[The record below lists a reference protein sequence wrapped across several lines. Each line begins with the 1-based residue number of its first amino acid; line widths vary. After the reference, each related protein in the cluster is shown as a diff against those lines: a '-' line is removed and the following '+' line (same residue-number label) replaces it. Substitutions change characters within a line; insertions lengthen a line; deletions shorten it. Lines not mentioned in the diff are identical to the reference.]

1 MRKDRKEYMKE
12 YKKNLSRTT
21 LDLTLNEREMLDEIV
36 KEEDTTIIGWIRE
49 QIEENY
55 KKINEDK

>member
-1 MRKDRKEYMKE
+1 MKE

-21 LDLTLNEREMLDEIV
+21 LDLTLDEREMLDEII
-36 KEEDTTIIGWIRE
+36 KEQDTTIIGWIRE